1 MQVQTTDQNLESI
14 RDRLNRLPNAVM
26 YNLSRNPA
34 RLPNDVVQFLHVDD
48 EGKLWFSIHPPR
60 HSLEAI
66 EYSFP
71 AHFCFYQ
78 KGLDYY
84 AEAEGNA
91 CIEKSDNGTS
101 EVLIKMTPYLLQ
113 INESQP
119 QKPSGFSFKKWY
131 NSLLEKYGFY
141 QLKKSKQ
148 YGY

>member
-1 MQVQTTDQNLESI
+1 M
-14 RDRLNRLPNAVM
+14 PHAVM

-34 RLPNDVVQFLHVDD
+34 RLPNDVVQFHHVDD
-48 EGKLWFSIHPPR
+48 EGKLWFSLHPPKQC
-60 HSLEAI
+60 LETI

-91 CIEKSDNGTS
+91 CIEKNGDGAG
-101 EVLIKMTPYLLQ
+101 EVYIKMTPYLLQ
-113 INESQP
+113 FNESQP
-119 QKPSGFSFKKWY
+119 AKSTSLSIKKWY
-131 NSLLEKYGFY
+131 NSFLEKYGLYHF
-141 QLKKSKQ
+141 KKSKQ